1 MVRRALFFIS
11 LALVA
16 AGSFTDANGWL
27 GQVQQVAQLLPP
39 LRVAALHVPYFI
51 LVAALWLN
59 SRVGPRV
66 SGPTWAFV
74 VLFLAAMAQIWVP
87 LVKPVPLVIAVA
99 LLIRLLPREG
109 LLYEA
114 VSFPSIRA
122 FLAFTLLL
130 AMSLRWGG
138 DVFGF
143 NYARAAAPNIPSDV
157 TMVAVCAIV
166 AAAFISIAKLRHRKV
181 HPCGAPMWLAGGL
194 AAWLVGEAAHW
205 APPTIGM
212 VDKAA
217 VVLQIAGHFA
227 LFIGAFLLLANLLPV
242 RDPDLRA

>member
-1 MVRRALFFIS
+1 MRPALLFVS

-16 AGSFTDANGWL
+16 AGTFTEVNGWI
-27 GQVQQVAQLLPP
+27 GQAPQIAQLLPP

-51 LVAALWLN
+51 LAAALWLYA
-59 SRVGPRV
+59 RPGPRV
-66 SGPTWAFV
+66 TGPAWAFIV
-74 VLFLAAMAQIWVP
+74 MFLTAMAQIWVP
-87 LVKPVPLVIAVA
+87 FVKPVPLVFLVA

-109 LLYEA
+109 FLYEA

-122 FLAFTLLL
+122 FIGFTLLL

-143 NYARAAAPNIPSDV
+143 NYARAAVPNIPSDV
-157 TMVAVCAIV
+157 TMLAACAIGV
-166 AAAFISIAKLRHRKV
+166 AAFISIARLRHRKV
-181 HPCGAPMWLAGGL
+181 QPCGAGLWLAGGI
-194 AAWLVGEAAHW
+194 AAWLVGEAARW
-205 APPTIGM
+205 APPTIGL

-227 LFIGAFLLLANLLPV
+227 LFIGAFLLLANLLP
-242 RDPDLRA
+242 RRKDDEAH